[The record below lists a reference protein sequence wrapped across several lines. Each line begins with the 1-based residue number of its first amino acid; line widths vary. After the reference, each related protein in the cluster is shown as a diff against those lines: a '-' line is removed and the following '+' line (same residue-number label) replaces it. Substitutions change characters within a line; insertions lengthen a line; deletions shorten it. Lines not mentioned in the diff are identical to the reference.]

1 MSWSARLWTV
11 SNAKRLWFGIG
22 LASLGLLGLV
32 IVAVFF
38 APETVTGTERLAA
51 ILTFVAA
58 LAGSLVSALSLL
70 IGKQSEDRL
79 RTDAA
84 MRAGE
89 IIGSQDGTKSNPA
102 AVASGLLALSQ
113 LGQCELA
120 VALLVD
126 LWPPH
131 GGCSSSATA
140 EPNDVSQTTSAS
152 VSNEAAILVID
163 KALRSSNR
171 PAQLVAAEL
180 LCRHSLYLCA
190 TQSLHWPSAIEGCW
204 LPRLSRRAKLLLVEA
219 LVRMTIGKIP
229 GDRIGEK
236 KPYDDAALRAIAVRL
251 YGIWRYDPDPTVK
264 GCIGKLIAKLVDKLD
279 DLKYADFMQGNQ
291 RVHLD
296 DLQAAARSEEPNPDE
311 YLNQVSTDLA
321 CALSAWVLRRG
332 SGSSPPTCLS
342 SAVIGTSAE
351 EQHTFLTF
359 RRR

>member
-1 MSWSARLWTV
+1 V
-11 SNAKRLWFGIG
+11 SNAKKLSLGTG
-22 LASLGLLGLV
+22 AASLVLFGLV
-32 IVAVFF
+32 IALLL
-38 APETVTGTERLAA
+38 APEKVSGTGRLGA

-89 IIGSQDGTKSNPA
+89 IIGSSQGGGVTNPA

-120 VALLVD
+120 VALLVE

-131 GGCSSSATA
+131 RSCLSDG
-140 EPNDVSQTTSAS
+140 TTKPIDSNQPAQAG
-152 VSNEAAILVID
+152 VSNEVAILVID

-180 LCRHSLYLCA
+180 LCRHSLYLSA

-204 LPRLSRRAKLLLVEA
+204 RSELSPRAKLLLVEA
-219 LVRMTIGKIP
+219 LVRMTIGKLP
-229 GDRIGEK
+229 GDLIGDA
-236 KPYDDAALRAIAVRL
+236 KPPDEAALRAIAVRL
-251 YGIWRYDPDPTVK
+251 YGIWRDDEDRTVK
-264 GCIGKLIAKLVDKLD
+264 GCIGKLIDVLVDKLD
-279 DLKYADFMQGNQ
+279 DLKYRDFVQGNQ
-291 RVHLD
+291 KVLLS
-296 DLQAAARSEEPNPDE
+296 DLQKAARSAAANPDE
-311 YLNQVSTDLA
+311 YLDQISTELA
-321 CALSAWVLRRG
+321 GALRDWVQRCERG
-332 SGSSPPTCLS
+332 SSAGSCLS

-351 EQHTFLTF
+351 EQHDLLTF

>member
-1 MSWSARLWTV
+1 MSWSARFWTV
-11 SNAKRLWFGIG
+11 SNARRLWLGMG
-22 LASLGLLGLV
+22 VASLGLLGLV

-38 APETVTGTERLAA
+38 APDKVTGTGRLAA

-89 IIGSQDGTKSNPA
+89 IIGSQDGTTANPA

-140 EPNDVSQTTSAS
+140 KPDDLSQTASAS
-152 VSNEAAILVID
+152 VSNEVAILVID
-163 KALRSSNR
+163 KALRSSDR
-171 PAQLVAAEL
+171 PAQLVASEL

-190 TQSLHWPSAIEGCW
+190 TQSLHWPSVIEGCW
-204 LPRLSRRAKLLLVEA
+204 LPGLSPRAKLLLVEA
-219 LVRMTIGKIP
+219 LVRMTIGKLP
-229 GDRIGEK
+229 GDRIGEE
-236 KPYDDAALRAIAVRL
+236 KPGDDAALRAIAVRL
-251 YGIWRYDPDPTVK
+251 YGIWRDDPDATVK
-264 GCIGKLIAKLVDKLD
+264 GCIGKLIARLVDKLEE
-279 DLKYADFMQGNQ
+279 LEYTNFMQGNQ
-291 RVHLD
+291 QVHLH
-296 DLQAAARSEEPNPDE
+296 DLQKAARTAEANPDE
-311 YLNQVSTDLA
+311 YLDQVSTDLA
-321 CALSAWVLRRG
+321 CALGKWVERCG
-332 SGSSPPTCLS
+332 SGSSPRACLS
-342 SAVIGTSAE
+342 SAAS
-351 EQHTFLTF
+351 
-359 RRR
+359 